1 MKDLKEK
8 KKSEKKVNG
17 KNVNSKKGVTS
28 TKNAK
33 VAQVEVVEKE
43 TKAAPVAKS
52 EKPVKRSKTNKVL
65 DILSNMGIVIG
76 LLVVFLGAVA
86 LNSNTVVQTVGIAL
100 VALSGIL
107 KAIVSKLGVI
117 GKCMVSVDIAAIA
130 GLLISGMFVEDN
142 GVLTIIGAIVTG
154 IITLSIVPGILLSK
168 GETIGKTI
176 NSTIVV
182 IAGLLLLTN
191 LFDIDSLGTI
201 NVIGLLIIALAFMVK
216 IFLSQNKSLSLKLF
230 NIIVVGLLAAIYCTF
245 TLFEEA
251 DLVLTIELLLL
262 IVGMIGSAIS
272 SKKAVLVKSILGV
285 LFVGIVGTWV
295 LANGTFS
302 GSEFTAVSMQRIGF
316 ADIPQLLY
324 YGVYFVLD
332 KVVCLLAIAAFY
344 GVLNSTDGYK
354 KLVNDIAKKMESN
367 KLLFVILT
375 VFVLAILG
383 AVLKQ
388 TMVAIAFVP
397 FAVSILSRMKVD
409 KLTTMV
415 ATFGSVILGTMAA
428 PWGTES
434 LDAFNYYTE
443 QELETGF
450 VLRLIIAGVA
460 LLLFI
465 LFIGLRLTAN
475 KKNKELELA
484 EDPYE
489 FEEVPEG
496 AKTAPVKVSLI
507 VLAVTTVLA
516 YIDWNAYLGVSYF
529 KDLYNTIMKSNIG
542 SSINSILGSST
553 FAESFG
559 QNFSEFGTWSLLLFA
574 ALLIVFAIVIAVLN
588 KVKIE
593 DLFSACEKGVKA
605 MIKPICMFMV
615 AYAVFGIP
623 YTCQFTVTMANSLY
637 SLVEGFNPF
646 ITMLSSFTTAIFHM
660 DFGFSG
666 YAVGAYALEAFADN
680 ADVAHT
686 IYVAMH
692 GLVQILLPTSGLLV
706 LGLTYTKTEYK
717 SWLKYIW
724 KFALSFLVLV
734 MIVAAIATYAA

>member
-1 MKDLKEK
+1 M
-8 KKSEKKVNG
+8 
-17 KNVNSKKGVTS
+17 
-28 TKNAK
+28 
-33 VAQVEVVEKE
+33 
-43 TKAAPVAKS
+43 
-52 EKPVKRSKTNKVL
+52 
-65 DILSNMGIVIG
+65 
-76 LLVVFLGAVA
+76 
-86 LNSNTVVQTVGIAL
+86 
-100 VALSGIL
+100 
-107 KAIVSKLGVI
+107 
-117 GKCMVSVDIAAIA
+117 
-130 GLLISGMFVEDN
+130 
-142 GVLTIIGAIVTG
+142 
-154 IITLSIVPGILLSK
+154 
-168 GETIGKTI
+168 
-176 NSTIVV
+176 
-182 IAGLLLLTN
+182 
-191 LFDIDSLGTI
+191 
-201 NVIGLLIIALAFMVK
+201 
-216 IFLSQNKSLSLKLF
+216 
-230 NIIVVGLLAAIYCTF
+230 
-245 TLFEEA
+245 
-251 DLVLTIELLLL
+251 
-262 IVGMIGSAIS
+262 
-272 SKKAVLVKSILGV
+272 
-285 LFVGIVGTWV
+285 
-295 LANGTFS
+295 ANGTFS

-574 ALLIVFAIVIAVLN
+574 ALLIVFAIVAV
-588 KVKIE
+588 
-593 DLFSACEKGVKA
+593 
-605 MIKPICMFMV
+605 
-615 AYAVFGIP
+615 
-623 YTCQFTVTMANSLY
+623 
-637 SLVEGFNPF
+637 
-646 ITMLSSFTTAIFHM
+646 
-660 DFGFSG
+660 
-666 YAVGAYALEAFADN
+666 
-680 ADVAHT
+680 
-686 IYVAMH
+686 
-692 GLVQILLPTSGLLV
+692 SGLIPCGL
-706 LGLTYTKTEYK
+706 LGLAVQY
-717 SWLKYIW
+717 
-724 KFALSFLVLV
+724 
-734 MIVAAIATYAA
+734 